1 MRDLDSRRRGFGTRA
16 ILLVWRRARRPFAA
30 DRRLSK
36 SASPDAQ
43 SQAGNRRRLLRSRRN
58 KRRSPNSLRR
68 VAPRDG
74 PSGSIGAVSYSGCMP
89 PIPRTGF
96 TELTPLSLSA
106 LKPAFLLRRSHRWS
120 AAIKST
126 PGLAGGA
133 RRRSSFSKGMVHA
146 SSMSSIASDYRP
158 LKTFEC
164 CIPAA
169 RQSGRQPRPEHPGK
183 KTPR

>member
-1 MRDLDSRRRGFGTRA
+1 MPTLRPADEVGGDQPLTWPLLPDSARI
-16 ILLVWRRARRPFAA
+16 IL
-30 DRRLSK
+30 
-36 SASPDAQ
+36 
-43 SQAGNRRRLLRSRRN
+43 RLLRSRRN

-169 RQSGRQPRPEHPGK
+169 RQSGRQPRPENPQGA
-183 KTPR
+183 

>member
-106 LKPAFLLRRSHRWS
+106 LKPAFWV
-120 AAIKST
+120 T
-126 PGLAGGA
+126 PVPSLECRHKKHPRFGRGRKEKEFVQQRDGT
-133 RRRSSFSKGMVHA
+133 R
-146 SSMSSIASDYRP
+146 
-158 LKTFEC
+158 FEHVEH
-164 CIPAA
+164 CIRLPPA
-169 RQSGRQPRPEHPGK
+169 ENV
-183 KTPR
+183 